1 MADKSPAGAFGV
13 KFSEAINY
21 LSGKL
26 PETTMRSDDLAGAVH
41 AKVFTIAGATNISVV
56 NDMHSALKDALASG
70 GTITSFRKD
79 FDRIVAQ
86 HGWAYKGKRGWR
98 TSIIFNTNMRSAHM
112 AGRWQQLIANADRRP
127 YLQYRTAG
135 DSRVR
140 PQHRQWN
147 GLIYPIT
154 DSFWKTHYP
163 PNGWGCRCTVRAYGQ
178 AELDANNLQ
187 IAQPFQAKNR
197 TIAGKDGQAKD
208 IVPEGIDQGW
218 DHNVG
223 QSWITPELALG
234 EKLAKLPLE
243 IRGKLTDK
251 TITPAFQTVLN
262 TNFKAF
268 KGSIKQAQ
276 GNTQI
281 VGFLDSAMI
290 SSIEKMLPEY
300 RLRST
305 AVTVLDRRTA
315 HLAGTHKAIDAPQ
328 QVWPNDWLDA
338 LPEHFRNYRAFF
350 YDTIHDSFV
359 IVPQANFNQTIPK
372 IVLRL
377 NQQVKLGS
385 SKVPAVSVVSLGS
398 ATKADLSAQQYQLL
412 LGDL

>member
-1 MADKSPAGAFGV
+1 MADKAPASAFGV

-21 LSGKL
+21 LSAKL

-56 NDMHSALKDALASG
+56 SDMHSALKDALANG

-140 PQHRQWN
+140 PQHRQWA

-178 AELDANNLQ
+178 AELDTNNLQ
-187 IAQPFQAKNR
+187 IAQPFQAKTR
-197 TIAGKDGQAKD
+197 TITGKDGQAKD

-243 IRGKLTDK
+243 LRGKMTDK

-268 KGSIKQAQ
+268 KASIKQTRGTVQ
-276 GNTQI
+276 M
-281 VGFLDSAMI
+281 VGFLDGATVTALGDDM
-290 SSIEKMLPEY
+290 SSILIE
-300 RLRST
+300 ST
-305 AVTVLDRRTA
+305 AIVVVDRKTT
-315 HLAGTHKAIDAPQ
+315 HLSGITKSISAPQ
-328 QVWPNDWLDA
+328 QVWPDEWMDA
-338 LPEHFRNYRAFF
+338 LPEHLRNYRAVLWDKQMQSLF
-350 YDTIHDSFV
+350 I
-359 IVPQANFNQTIPK
+359 IPQGAFNNTIPTIK
-372 IVLRL
+372 IRF
-377 NQQVKLGS
+377 NR
-385 SKVPAVSVVSLGS
+385 KVEKRFVGQVVSLGS
-398 ATKADLSAQQYQLL
+398 ASVANLNDKNKYKLL
-412 LGDL
+412 VGQIK